1 MFSTAAICVCS
12 RCTTRP
18 SDYYYVSTGKNP
30 NEEIYEVRENQN
42 DKREKRGE
50 WESRA
55 AFFSQRVEV
64 GNISNPRVL
73 SDMGLAIPTL
83 VLGTFRLT

>member
-1 MFSTAAICVCS
+1 MFNTPLYAYAR

-55 AFFSQRVEV
+55 ASSLNE
-64 GNISNPRVL
+64 
-73 SDMGLAIPTL
+73 
-83 VLGTFRLT
+83 